1 MDYKEEEIEVPPL
14 LVYERDPRSGLFKFN
29 PQKSVIPRSALN
41 QLPDEFNR
49 YSQADR
55 DKVMRN
61 IELQEV
67 MDKLIRQFQDRDTK
81 TNILK
86 IQEELDEL
94 AAATN
99 PLKKCLSMYK
109 IKEKMDKIENFTL

>member
-1 MDYKEEEIEVPPL
+1 VQRCKILDEATWQAEYVSLYGKPFRMDYKEEEIEVPPL
-14 LVYERDPRSGLFKFN
+14 LVYEREPRSGLFKFN

-61 IELQEV
+61 MALQEV
-67 MDKLIRQFQDRDTK
+67 MDKLIR
-81 TNILK
+81 
-86 IQEELDEL
+86 
-94 AAATN
+94 
-99 PLKKCLSMYK
+99 
-109 IKEKMDKIENFTL
+109 